1 VGAKLSFF
9 VLLLSFYLCQK
20 KFWLVHSLVTT
31 FYVFDFIGVFFKCV
45 LLVAVGICL
54 LVSVEFLIKQQLIS
68 FEYFVLVLFSAVAML
83 LLLSSCNL
91 ISVFLALELQSFC
104 FYILASAKKT
114 SIYSTEAGL
123 KYFLLG
129 ALASSI
135 VLFGS
140 SLLYGFTGST
150 NFVDFGVLVF
160 SQHYGNLLIYV
171 ATFFILVGFLFKL
184 GAFPFHSW
192 LPDVYEGAP
201 TSTSLFFA
209 VSSKIATVVVL
220 VRFLQVNFNVTVF
233 NWQYLFLSCGLLS
246 IFFGSL
252 LALKQK
258 KMKRLLAFS
267 SISHV
272 GYLFLAMSVTN
283 LEGFFGVFFYLFFY
297 TISAASVWCLVINAQ
312 NSIRFFRSPS
322 LGDFCS
328 IFRNNITISL
338 SFLIAVF
345 SMAGVPPLV
354 GFYAKLC
361 IFFSV
366 INSCY
371 FVFVILAFL
380 TTVISSFFYVRLIK
394 TAFFEKSLNENLFE
408 SLTCVQAK
416 TLTICS
422 FSLVFFF
429 VNPSLLDVISL
440 RVALSL

>member
-1 VGAKLSFF
+1 
-9 VLLLSFYLCQK
+9 
-20 KFWLVHSLVTT
+20 
-31 FYVFDFIGVFFKCV
+31 
-45 LLVAVGICL
+45 
-54 LVSVEFLIKQQLIS
+54 
-68 FEYFVLVLFSAVAML
+68 
-83 LLLSSCNL
+83 
-91 ISVFLALELQSFC
+91 
-104 FYILASAKKT
+104 
-114 SIYSTEAGL
+114 
-123 KYFLLG
+123 
-129 ALASSI
+129 
-135 VLFGS
+135 
-140 SLLYGFTGST
+140 
-150 NFVDFGVLVF
+150 
-160 SQHYGNLLIYV
+160 
-171 ATFFILVGFLFKL
+171 
-184 GAFPFHSW
+184 
-192 LPDVYEGAP
+192 
-201 TSTSLFFA
+201 
-209 VSSKIATVVVL
+209 
-220 VRFLQVNFNVTVF
+220 
-233 NWQYLFLSCGLLS
+233 
-246 IFFGSL
+246 
-252 LALKQK
+252 
-258 KMKRLLAFS
+258 MKRLLAFS